1 MLYLDNLSCFYSTD
15 VYGTFNHSPGT
26 GLGAGIETPRLAQV
40 GVYKCMCNRSLSSRP
55 TQVRDI
61 SGTQVRNSMLGD
73 KRTED
78 HMFQE
83 KRDNGECS
91 QIRFPKDD
99 PNQPFI

>member
-61 SGTQVRNSMLGD
+61 SGTQVRELNARRQKDRGPHVSG
-73 KRTED
+73 
-78 HMFQE
+78 E
-83 KRDNGECS
+83 KG
-91 QIRFPKDD
+91 
-99 PNQPFI
+99 